1 MIVRVW
7 GIVNAKEI
15 EFQRVPDRPDYWE
28 GYAPKFPGYQNVEIW
43 AENDK
48 GARGHLKC
56 QVLIS
61 YENDTTARLLVVPY
75 FTRLISEWEI
85 RVYEDWRVRLV

>member
-7 GIVNAKEI
+7 GVVNAKEI

-56 QVLIS
+56 QVLIA

>member
-1 MIVRVW
+1 MIIRVW
-7 GIVNAKEI
+7 GVVNAKEI

-48 GARGHLKC
+48 GARGHLQC

>member
-1 MIVRVW
+1 MIIRVW
-7 GIVNAKEI
+7 GVVNAKEI
-15 EFQRVPDRPDYWE
+15 EFRRVPDHPDYWE